1 MKYLL
6 ILLSTTF
13 LFSFSSCKKEDVQ
26 PQKQTIAKI
35 KIGETITTQNLKA
48 ILWSD
53 DSLNTGFHKL
63 YLSITDA
70 SENVVTNATV
80 TILPLMKMATMS
92 HSSPFEKPVY
102 NSVSKLYEF
111 AAVFTMPSGT
121 DSWMIKTTV
130 NGEEKTFTVHI
141 PGNKTKVV
149 GTYTG
154 NDGNKYVVSLVPPK
168 KWETGLNDIEILINK
183 RADIMNFPGVPGL
196 KILMT
201 PEMPS
206 MGHGSPNNVN
216 PVSIGNGHY
225 KGKVNYTMT
234 GDWRIHFKISSEDVV
249 IMDDAYIDILF

>member
-1 MKYLL
+1 MKYPL
-6 ILLSTTF
+6 IISTVFLF
-13 LFSFSSCKKEDVQ
+13 LFSSCNKENIR
-26 PQKQTIAKI
+26 PEKPTTTKI

-48 ILWSD
+48 TLLSD
-53 DSLNTGFHKL
+53 DSVATGFHKL

-70 SENVVTNATV
+70 SENVVTDATV

-121 DSWMIKTTV
+121 DSWMIKATI
-130 NGEEKTFTVHI
+130 NGEEKTFTV
-141 PGNKTKVV
+141 PVPAAKTKAV

-183 RADIMNFPGVPGL
+183 RADMMNFPAVPDL

-216 PVSIGNGHY
+216 PVSTGNGRY

-234 GDWRIHFKISSEDVV
+234 GDWRIHLKIQNGEVL
-249 IMDDAYIDILF
+249 IIEDAYIDILF